1 MVARR
6 RRLNLDH
13 VGAEVGERQ
22 LARELMAD
30 DCLRQTAGVNHRVE
44 IDACRDAHLRPEQG
58 QFLGADVAGRPW
70 LPCKPCRR

>member
-1 MVARR
+1 
-6 RRLNLDH
+6 
-13 VGAEVGERQ
+13 
-22 LARELMAD
+22 MAD